1 VRRFI
6 KITLFLLIFSSVAT
20 IAQQKADQLTQLP
33 QEKTDSPKRLSAKIL
48 QELDLTP
55 DQIQRIRAVNQK
67 MRIQL
72 RQALLRLKQANNELD
87 EAMYAN
93 ELNEATVMEKLR
105 NLQIAQAEVTKL
117 RIQLELEFRKILT
130 SEQLEKFRRLRQQPS
145 PPPSRQE

>member
-1 VRRFI
+1 MRRFI

-33 QEKTDSPKRLSAKIL
+33 QEKTDPPKRLSAKIL